1 MAATA
6 VTDAKA
12 FSATEALDGKLVD
25 IIASS
30 PNDLLSKLNGR
41 TITRFDGSTVQ
52 LALSHPVLQPV
63 EMTGREKF
71 LSRIV
76 EPDVFFIL
84 LIVGALG
91 LYTEFTHPGVFA
103 PGVIG
108 AIALLLALF
117 AMHMLPVNLTGLLLI
132 GLALGL
138 FILEAKFP
146 THGVLGV
153 GGVASMVLGALLLVR
168 SPLTGMGVS
177 FAAALAVA
185 LPFGLI
191 VIILMRAVLRSRG
204 WKQAAGKEEL
214 IGEEGEVVEPVG
226 GTEPSAGAGLVRVH
240 GELWRAA
247 TPAGENIPKGARV
260 RVRKV
265 DGLTIQV
272 EMVGAA
278 AVGVFVGGVSEEAAM
293 NLDFPEVLMLGV
305 VVIFLF
311 WIFNSIYVI
320 KEWERGVVLRLGR
333 MLPNAKGAGLQLVLY
348 PIDKLTRISLRI
360 ETLDVPPQDVITRD
374 NVSVKVN
381 AVCYFRVVDAN
392 LALSQVQNYLYATSQ
407 LAQTTLRSLVGQ
419 FELDAILSER
429 EKVNAKLQ
437 QILDQDTESWG
448 IKVTKVEVK
457 QVDIPENMQRA
468 IAKQAEAERER
479 RAKIIHAEGEF
490 EASQKLADAAEVLEK
505 QPAAIQLRY
514 LQTLTEIGVEK
525 NTTIVFPLPVDIIS
539 QWVKAFAEKK

>member
-1 MAATA
+1 M
-6 VTDAKA
+6 
-12 FSATEALDGKLVD
+12 
-25 IIASS
+25 
-30 PNDLLSKLNGR
+30 
-41 TITRFDGSTVQ
+41 Q
-52 LALSHPVLQPV
+52 
-63 EMTGREKF
+63 
-71 LSRIV
+71 
-76 EPDVFFIL
+76 PDVFFIL
-84 LIVGALG
+84 LIVGVLG
-91 LYTEFTHPGVFA
+91 LYTEFTHPGLFA

-108 AIALLLALF
+108 GIALVLALY
-117 AMHMLPVNLTGLLLI
+117 AMLSLPVNLMGLLLI
-132 GLALGL
+132 ALALA
-138 FILEAKFP
+138 FFVLEAKYP

-153 GGVASMVLGALLLVR
+153 GGVISMVLGALMLVK
-168 SPLTGMGVS
+168 SPWTGMGVS
-177 FAAALAVA
+177 LSAALGVA
-185 LPFGLI
+185 IPFAII
-191 VIILMRAVLRSRG
+191 VIVLARFVLRSRS
-204 WKQAAGKEEL
+204 WKLSTGKEEL
-214 IGEEGEVVEPVG
+214 IGEEGEVTEPVRRRW
-226 GTEPSAGAGLVRVH
+226 PSRPGMVRVH

-247 TPAGENIPKGARV
+247 APAGQSDSERRARA
-260 RVRKV
+260 REKSRPASRWKWSRWRPPRSAICAST
-265 DGLTIQV
+265 DT
-272 EMVGAA
+272 
-278 AVGVFVGGVSEEAAM
+278 EEAVMEINFVMILFTA
-293 NLDFPEVLMLGV
+293 G

-311 WIFNSIYVI
+311 WLFNSIYVI

-333 MLPNAKGAGLQLVLY
+333 MLPEAKGAGLQLVLY

-419 FELDAILSER
+419 FELDSILSER

-437 QILDQDTESWG
+437 LILDQDTEPWG

-468 IAKQAEAERER
+468 IARQAEAERER
-479 RAKIIHAEGEF
+479 RAKVIHAEGEF
-490 EASQKLADAAEVLEK
+490 QASTKLAEAAEVLER

-539 QWVKAFAEKK
+539 QWLQAKEGK